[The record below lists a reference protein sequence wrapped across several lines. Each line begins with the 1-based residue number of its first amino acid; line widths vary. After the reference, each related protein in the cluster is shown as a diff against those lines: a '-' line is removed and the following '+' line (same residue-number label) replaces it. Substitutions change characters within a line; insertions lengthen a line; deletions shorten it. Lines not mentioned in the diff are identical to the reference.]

1 MEAVIKKIKSLALM
15 SALAVAPTEGVINT
29 LPTGQFG
36 PLGGLGIPGIV
47 SGLITLVLVG
57 ASLIF
62 FFILV
67 LGGIRWITSQG
78 DEGKVKEARAQVT
91 QALIGLA
98 VVFAAWAIVRLVQVL
113 FNINI
118 LNLTIPSFTGTTAPA
133 ATPTP

>member
-1 MEAVIKKIKSLALM
+1 MKMNFRKLSSLFL
-15 SALAVAPTEGVINT
+15 VAPVFADELNIT
-29 LPTGQFG
+29 LTPPTGSQFFT
-36 PLGGLGIPGIV
+36 LTNLGIPGIV
-47 SGLITLVLVG
+47 SGLITLVLV
-57 ASLIF
+57 AAALIF